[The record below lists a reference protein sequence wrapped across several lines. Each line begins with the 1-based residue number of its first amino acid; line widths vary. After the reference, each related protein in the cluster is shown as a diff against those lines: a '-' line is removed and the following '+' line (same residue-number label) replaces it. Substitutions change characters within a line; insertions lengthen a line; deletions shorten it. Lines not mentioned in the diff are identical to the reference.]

1 MMDHEAEKLE
11 RGVGC
16 RAAVDT
22 GSSLMTAPSI
32 LVSAL
37 SERLDVKEDCSNKHK
52 LPVFQFVMRDI
63 AGRSVVFDMSPD
75 DYVVEIDTLKDKET
89 IDTLKKKKG
98 GNEKEKKGGNER
110 KDGGPKRERHCMLG
124 LIPMDVPPPRGPLL
138 VIGNNFLQKYATI
151 YDADNLLVGFMEAQ
165 HNAEPSV

>member
-1 MMDHEAEKLE
+1 MDHEAEKLE
-11 RGVGC
+11 RGLGC

-32 LVSAL
+32 FVSAL

-52 LPVFQFVMRDI
+52 LPLFQFVMRDI
-63 AGRSVVFDMSPD
+63 AGRSVVFDLSPD
-75 DYVVEIDTLKDKET
+75 DYVVEIDTLKENE
-89 IDTLKKKKG
+89 G
-98 GNEKEKKGGNER
+98 GHER
-110 KDGGPKRERHCMLG
+110 KDDVLLKRERHCMLG